1 MDAATNTSTSNNRRT
16 FLVLAIP
23 VGLLL
28 SGLLVWQASHAAFS
42 DTTTNPG
49 NSWAAGEVIITS
61 DRATALFE
69 APNLAP
75 GDGGAQCVRVTYS
88 GTLDADVR
96 LYGAYVGGDSGLAP
110 YLDFDVEQGTGTAA
124 DCSDFTAGTSASATG
139 TLASFV
145 TTHTNFANGLG
156 GWSPAPN
163 TTRTY
168 RFTYEL
174 PHGVSND
181 AQGESATA
189 SFTWEARNR

>member
-1 MDAATNTSTSNNRRT
+1 MDAATHAPTSNNRRT
-16 FLVLAIP
+16 FLVLAVP

-42 DTTTNPG
+42 DTATNAG
-49 NSWAAGEVIITS
+49 NSWAAGEVIITN
-61 DRATALFE
+61 DRASALFE

-75 GDGGAQCVRVTYS
+75 GDGDAQCIRVTYS

-96 LYGAYVGGDSGLAP
+96 LHGAYVDGDSGLAS
-110 YLDFDVEQGTGTAA
+110 YLDFDVAQGTGDAP
-124 DCSDFTAGTSASATG
+124 DCSDFTPGSFDAATG
-139 TLASFV
+139 SLASFV
-145 TTHTNFANGLG
+145 TGHTNFGDGLG
-156 GWSPAPN
+156 DWSPTPN

-168 RFTYEL
+168 RFSYEL
-174 PHGVSND
+174 PSGVSND